1 MNRRNLKSI
10 GTVIALI
17 LMLSIVVEVP
27 LMAATTYT
35 FKDGDTLWDLAMKF
49 FKDPTLFFVFLEL
62 NFIKNPRTI
71 PTGTVILVPTMDEMQ
86 KIAKEKDA
94 NRRKELMNNIRQGTP
109 GARVDAAGATA
120 EGKKPAAS
128 SNAAAPVP
136 VKIDAKKASFKN
148 VMNAQFTDENA
159 VKHTNVGKDK

>member
-1 MNRRNLKSI
+1 MSSKSLKAI
-10 GTVIALI
+10 GTVIAMVLV
-17 LMLSIVVEVP
+17 LTLVVEVP

-86 KIAKEKDA
+86 KIAKEKDPT
-94 NRRKELMNNIRQGTP
+94 RRKELMNSIRQGTP
-109 GARVDAAGATA
+109 GARVDASGTTS
-120 EGKKPAAS
+120 GS
-128 SNAAAPVP
+128 SNQTSNSGAAAAAPV
-136 VKIDAKKASFKN
+136 KIDMKKASFKS
-148 VMNAQFTDENA
+148 VMDAQFTDENQ
-159 VKHTNVGKDK
+159 VKRTNVSKDK

>member
-1 MNRRNLKSI
+1 
-10 GTVIALI
+10 
-17 LMLSIVVEVP
+17 
-27 LMAATTYT
+27 
-35 FKDGDTLWDLAMKF
+35 
-49 FKDPTLFFVFLEL
+49 VFLEL
-62 NFIKNPRTI
+62 NFIENPRTI

-120 EGKKPAAS
+120 EGKKPAVS